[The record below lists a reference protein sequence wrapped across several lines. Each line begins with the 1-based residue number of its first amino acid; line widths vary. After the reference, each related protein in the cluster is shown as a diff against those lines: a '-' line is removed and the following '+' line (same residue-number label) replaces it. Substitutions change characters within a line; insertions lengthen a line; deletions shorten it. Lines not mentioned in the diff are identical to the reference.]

1 MRARSLAHLR
11 LLLGGLAASGV
22 VAAHVI
28 AYFLAEPDPHARED
42 LLAATGHHRWTL
54 VVAIALG
61 FTVAGLVHYAWARA
75 LSPHAGTLPSGTLFG
90 LAAGRLIPLQVL
102 GCVGL
107 EAVERWFAGEAVATV
122 LTEPAVM
129 IGVFLQLLVAVVG
142 AVILVLFAKA
152 IDLILGRK
160 VLPAFPARP
169 RSPRP
174 ILHVLPPRFRVAAGF
189 GTVRGPPS
197 PF

>member
-22 VAAHVI
+22 VAAHLI

-54 VVAIALG
+54 VVAITLG

-75 LSPHAGTLPSGTLFG
+75 LSPHAGKLPGGALFR
-90 LAAGRLIPLQVL
+90 LAAGRLIPMQVL

-107 EAVERWFAGEAVATV
+107 EAVERWFAGQPVATV

-142 AVILVLFAKA
+142 ALILVLFARA
-152 IDLILGRK
+152 IDLILGRR
-160 VLPAFPARP
+160 VLLTFSAP
-169 RSPRP
+169 RTIPRP
-174 ILHVLPPRFRVAAGF
+174 ILHVLPPRFQVAAGS
-189 GTVRGPPS
+189 GTLRGPPLVD
-197 PF
+197 

>member
-1 MRARSLAHLR
+1 MRARSFVHLR
-11 LLLGGLAASGV
+11 LLLGGLAAFGV

-28 AYFLAEPDPHARED
+28 AYFLAEPNPHARED

-75 LSPHAGTLPSGTLFG
+75 LSPHAGTLPSGSLFN
-90 LAAGRLIPLQVL
+90 LAAGRLIPMQVL

-107 EAVERWFAGEAVATV
+107 EAVERLFAGETVAGV

-129 IGVFLQLLVAVVG
+129 IGVFLQLLVAIVG
-142 AVILVLFAKA
+142 ALILVLFARA

-160 VLPAFPARP
+160 ARATFPARP
-169 RSPRP
+169 TIPRP
-174 ILHVLPPRFRVAAGF
+174 TLHVLPPRFQVAAGS
-189 GTVRGPPS
+189 GTLRGPPLVD
-197 PF
+197 

>member
-1 MRARSLAHLR
+1 MRARSLAYLR

-28 AYFLAEPDPHARED
+28 AYFLAEPDAHARED

-75 LSPHAGTLPSGTLFG
+75 LSPHASTLSSGSLFK
-90 LAAGRLIPLQVL
+90 LAAARLIPIQVL

-107 EAVERWFAGEAVATV
+107 EAVERWFAGEPVATV
-122 LTEPAVM
+122 LTEPAVV

-142 AVILVLFAKA
+142 ALILVLFAKA
-152 IDLILGRK
+152 VDLILGRK
-160 VLPAFPARP
+160 VLPAFSARP
-169 RSPRP
+169 TSPRP
-174 ILHVLPPRFRVAAGF
+174 ILHVLPPRFQVAAGF
-189 GTVRGPPS
+189 GTVRGPPLS
-197 PF
+197 S